1 MKEATGELSMTVI
14 TLIAII
20 LIAGIVMAL
29 RTPIKNYVSKTWCVI
44 QGGSESDCESK
55 YNANNELNLG
65 GVTG

>member
-29 RTPIKNYVSKTWCVI
+29 RKPVINYVNKTWCTI
-44 QGGSESDCESK
+44 QGRNDCDQ
-55 YNANNELNLG
+55 YNDNLNLNNMPS
-65 GVTG
+65 